1 MCLSDSSV
9 PDFVLRTLYAL
20 IARWEKKY
28 NKACGGFKYWRPFT
42 SIYDEAKGANGVV
55 SMAAQFGEGWL
66 LPAEV
71 SEFYRDGVRNV
82 VSLQPFGCI
91 ANHIISKGKEKKLH
105 TLYPELNFLS
115 LDFDSGVSEVN
126 VYNRLLLFLDNLS
139 A

>member
-1 MCLSDSSV
+1 MH
-9 PDFVLRTLYAL
+9 TLYAL

-28 NKACGGFKYWRPFT
+28 NKACSGFDYWHPFT
-42 SIYDEAKGANGVV
+42 SIYDEAKDAKEIV

-66 LPAEV
+66 LPGEV
-71 SEFYRDGVRNV
+71 SELYRHGVRNV

-91 ANHIISKGKEKKLH
+91 ANHIISKGIEKKLH
-105 TLYPELNFLS
+105 MLYPELNFLS

>member
-1 MCLSDSSV
+1 MH
-9 PDFVLRTLYAL
+9 TLYSL

-28 NKACGGFKYWRPFT
+28 NKACADFKYWRPFT

-71 SEFYRDGVRNV
+71 SELHRSGVHNV

-91 ANHIISKGKEKKLH
+91 ANHIISKGIEKKLH
-105 TLYPELNFLS
+105 KLYPELNFLS

-126 VYNRLLLFLDNLS
+126 VYNQLLLFLDNMR